1 MGKELSHIMFAQ
13 VRAPTEDRT
22 SITMHPL
29 LDEHGNEIGQVPI
42 GNNIGQVGGNLVKVV
57 MINTF
62 FLVEQARI
70 DEETLRNEIRFHRPS
85 GHVSV
90 TIV

>member
-1 MGKELSHIMFAQ
+1 MFAQ

-57 MINTF
+57 MINIF
-62 FLVEQARI
+62 FCGYAGQDWWGDIKER
-70 DEETLRNEIRFHRPS
+70 D
-85 GHVSV
+85 
-90 TIV
+90 

>member
-1 MGKELSHIMFAQ
+1 MFAQ

-57 MINTF
+57 TINIF
-62 FLVEQARI
+62 FFVVEQARI
-70 DEETLRNEIRFHRPS
+70 DEEKLRNEIRFHRPS

>member
-1 MGKELSHIMFAQ
+1 MCAQ

-57 MINTF
+57 MINIF
-62 FLVEQARI
+62 FMVEQARI
-70 DEETLRNEIRFHRPS
+70 DEETLRNEIRFHRPL

>member
-1 MGKELSHIMFAQ
+1 MMGKELSHIMCAQ

-57 MINTF
+57 MINIF
-62 FLVEQARI
+62 FVWLC
-70 DEETLRNEIRFHRPS
+70 RP
-85 GHVSV
+85 GLMRRH
-90 TIV
+90 

>member
-1 MGKELSHIMFAQ
+1 MFAQ

-57 MINTF
+57 MINIF
-62 FLVEQARI
+62 FYGYAGQ
-70 DEETLRNEIRFHRPS
+70 D
-85 GHVSV
+85 
-90 TIV
+90 